1 MNTFPTLL
9 KREFWEHKGGMLWAP
24 VVVGGLMAFAALA
37 SIGFGLAAADGD
49 IHVNGERIIANGH
62 ILTTQT
68 QSEIAQGVALTL
80 LPTMAPLAVVLAF
93 VLLFYALGSLYD
105 DRRDRS
111 VLFWK
116 SMPVSN
122 SATVLS
128 KLTSMA
134 LVTPAITALIG
145 AVIGTAVALAIAASM
160 SVFGANILPELLGT
174 SDFYLAPLAVFAV
187 IPVYALWALPSIAW
201 CMAVSAWA
209 KRAPF
214 LWAVGTPVL
223 AGILLSW
230 QQAMFDR
237 NLGAEWFWENIV
249 GRLFGS
255 FIPGMWFAFGGDWDR
270 VDDFQPANESVFAL
284 VADSYATLAS
294 PSLWIGL
301 AIGAALIV
309 AAIRLRRFREDAA

>member
-37 SIGFGLAAADGD
+37 SIGFGMAAAEGD
-49 IHVNGERIIANGH
+49 IRVNGRAIIADGNL
-62 ILTTQT
+62 LTTQNEA
-68 QSEIAQGVALTL
+68 EIAQGVALTL

-93 VLLFYALGSLYD
+93 VVLFYALGSLYD

-128 KLTSMA
+128 KLVSMA
-134 LVTPAITALIG
+134 LVTPAIVAAIG
-145 AVIGTAVALAIAASM
+145 AVIGTIVAFAIAAAM
-160 SVFGANILPELLGT
+160 TSVGVGILPDLLST
-174 SDFYLAPLAVFAV
+174 ADFYLAPLAVFAV

-214 LWAVGTPVL
+214 LWAVGIPVL
-223 AGILLSW
+223 AGVLLTW

-237 NLGAEWFWENIV
+237 NLGADWFWEHVV

-255 FIPGMWFAFGGDWDR
+255 FIPGMWFAFGGDWER
-270 VDDFQPANESVFAL
+270 VDEFKPAEESVFAL

-301 AIGAALIV
+301 VVGAALIV
-309 AAIRLRRFREDAA
+309 AAIRLRRFREEAA